1 MNRKNQSGQALVST
15 AIAMVVLA
23 GFAGLAIDMGMLR
36 YQKRL
41 QQTAAD
47 AAALAGASNLSNG
60 GVQAGGA
67 AASIA
72 NGFTDSANGASGSS
86 CQDATNTA
94 IGTIIVT
101 VCNGPA
107 TLTINSTSV
116 PGGPHAGAANAA
128 NYVEAI
134 VTVVQPTYFMKI
146 FGVDRET
153 VIARAVATNYSGATP
168 GLNAGCMW
176 TLAPPNAVGVE
187 GFNIQGSANLQAPTC
202 GILDNGNYD
211 PVGNSP
217 NLIIN
222 AGSFAVSGS
231 DTGSNKL
238 PTCTA
243 TPNNCPAYS
252 APASSDPL
260 AGITA
265 PSQPGN
271 GSFNSSTN
279 TYSPGTF
286 NGITLT
292 GNGSYTFSP
301 GIYYMTGDFTCHG
314 TPAITGSGVMF
325 YFTNGATW
333 NCAGNDNISLSAPTS
348 GTYTDM
354 LFYQNPADT
363 ANPSIGGN
371 VGSSYNGILYFPSA
385 EPTFYGNSGTN
396 TNSVCPAGQTTGLC
410 TDVVIAAAV
419 HFFGNP
425 TVYMSGLAGLPAP
438 APPAFTIGTALLVE

>member
-1 MNRKNQSGQALVST
+1 MKFNKQSGQALVFSAVAAT
-15 AIAMVVLA
+15 VLI

-47 AAALAGASNLSNG
+47 AAAITAASNLTYG
-60 GVQAGGA
+60 GVQNGAQA
-67 AASIA
+67 AAGT
-72 NGFTDSANGASGSS
+72 NGFTDNTSGGS
-86 CQDATNTA
+86 CTDSTNTA
-94 IGTIIVT
+94 VGSVTVT
-101 VCNGPA
+101 VCNGPKDV
-107 TLTINSTSV
+107 TINGTLV
-116 PGGPHAGAANAA
+116 PGGPHAGTANSA

-134 VTVVQPTYFMKI
+134 VSVVQPTYFMKI
-146 FGVDRET
+146 FGVSTET

-168 GLNAGCMW
+168 SLNSGCMW
-176 TLAPPNAVGVE
+176 ALALPNAVGVE
-187 GFNIQGSANLQAPTC
+187 GFNIQGSAELHAPTC

-217 NLIIN
+217 NLIIE
-222 AGSFAVSGS
+222 AGSFAVSGA

-243 TPNNCPAYS
+243 TPDSCPTYAV
-252 APASSDPL
+252 PAAKDPL

-265 PSQPGN
+265 PTQPAAGTVS
-271 GSFNSSTN
+271 GN

-286 NGITLT
+286 NGITLN

-314 TPAITGSGVMF
+314 TPAITGTGVMF

-333 NCAGNDNISLSAPTS
+333 NCSGNDSISLSAPTS
-348 GTYTDM
+348 GTYKDM
-354 LFYQNPADT
+354 LFYQDPADI

-371 VGSSYNGILYFPSA
+371 VGSSYNGILYFPKA

-396 TNSVCPAGQTTGLC
+396 ANSTCPAGQTTGLC

-425 TVYMSGLAGLPAP
+425 VVYMSGLAGLPAP
-438 APPAFTIGTALLVE
+438 VPPAFTVGNAILVE